1 MLLRLLKRVNFWLA
15 LASAA
20 LGIWRLPIVQRE
32 IKPRIARQIN
42 AWRGQRT
49 ATARPSASAG

>member
-32 IKPRIARQIN
+32 IKPRIVRQIN
-42 AWRGQRT
+42 AWRGQQT
-49 ATARPSASAG
+49 DISSQSASAG